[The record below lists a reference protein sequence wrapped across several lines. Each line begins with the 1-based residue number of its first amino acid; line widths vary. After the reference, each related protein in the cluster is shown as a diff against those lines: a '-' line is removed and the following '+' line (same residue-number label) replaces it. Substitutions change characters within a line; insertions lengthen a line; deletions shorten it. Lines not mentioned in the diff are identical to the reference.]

1 MVKRGCFVFGISIGE
16 IDKGQSKTGKEE
28 GIDGNVGVPA
38 HGISLD

>member
-1 MVKRGCFVFGISIGE
+1 MVKRGCFVFGISIRQVDE
-16 IDKGQSKTGKEE
+16 RQSETGKEK

>member
-1 MVKRGCFVFGISIGE
+1 MVKRGCFVFGISIRQVNERQG
-16 IDKGQSKTGKEE
+16 KTGKEK